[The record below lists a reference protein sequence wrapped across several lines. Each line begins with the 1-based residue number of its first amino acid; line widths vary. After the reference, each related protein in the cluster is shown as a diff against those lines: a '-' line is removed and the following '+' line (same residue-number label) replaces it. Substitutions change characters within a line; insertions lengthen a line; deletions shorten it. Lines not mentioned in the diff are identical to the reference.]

1 MKRLCPNC
9 GYFGAMEVHVVGR
22 RVEIVCPKCGF
33 RVLVIWKPY
42 PSKWRPSLLE
52 EDRDGL
58 IGQDL
63 LRG

>member
-9 GYFGAMEVHVVGR
+9 KYFGAMETHIVGR

-42 PSKWRPSLLE
+42 PSKFRPTDQFKRMETWAESLHPY
-52 EDRDGL
+52 
-58 IGQDL
+58 Q
-63 LRG
+63 